1 MNQSKIDI
9 KEFEKH
15 NYFATKDL
23 VDVVNA
29 AIFLNKPLLIEGPA
43 GTGKTYLAKT
53 LSKLLQKELIRLQCH
68 EGIDEDKAIYA
79 VSYTHLTLPTN
90 REV

>member
-1 MNQSKIDI
+1 MNLSKIDI

-23 VDVVNA
+23 VDVINA
-29 AIFLNKPLLIEGPA
+29 AMFLHKPLLIEGPA

-53 LSKLLQKELIRLQCH
+53 LSKLLHSKLSINYNN
-68 EGIDEDKAIYA
+68 II
-79 VSYTHLTLPTN
+79 
-90 REV
+90 

>member
-1 MNQSKIDI
+1 MNLSKIDI

-23 VDVVNA
+23 VDVINA
-29 AIFLNKPLLIEGPA
+29 AMFLHKPLLIEGPA

-53 LSKLLQKELIRLQCH
+53 LFKLSFLRNALKSEYFFALSSEIEFTLFN
-68 EGIDEDKAIYA
+68 ITF
-79 VSYTHLTLPTN
+79 VSISTDG
-90 REV
+90 